1 MHPTSSA
8 LRREIERLGQ
18 EVIRQT
24 KPRPDGEWRR
34 SRTWV
39 ESGSMDVPAVRCL
52 VFLCAAS
59 SPDVAVQFVY
69 IFAACLLM
77 KTIDVLSEHVKSSVP
92 EFSIRPAQ
100 CGRGEV
106 EDLRTDFGASRTTA
120 TLFGVLA
127 KGLRGSEF
135 LRPNFLPHSAVASKC
150 RRSAFSG
157 KSGSGGDHNS
167 CAAFQQREKTVGE
180 KLIIHC
186 RNARRAGKNDGL
198 NAAFYLDL
206 LETIWDNRAT
216 PSSAPICRRFDHT
229 MNTIPKKLGR
239 YQILSELGRGAMG
252 VVYKAY
258 DPVIERDVAAKAIQ
272 LAFQVSPEE
281 KHVYLNRFYREAK
294 AAGKLNHPNIVT
306 IYDVDEDKETGTP
319 FIVMEFLEGT
329 TLQEIVND
337 GILLPVADVK
347 AIIMQI
353 ADALNYAHKQG
364 VVHRDVKSANII
376 LVEGMKCKIMDF
388 GIARISTSDLTKS
401 GQFIGTPNYM
411 SPEQIDGKAMVD
423 GRSDLFAL
431 GVIFYLLLTGERP
444 FSGDSFT
451 SISYKIV
458 HVEPLPP
465 RVINP
470 GVPEAYNKILA
481 RLMAKDPAQRY
492 SHGADLIEDLK
503 KTNALGGSDA
513 LEKAELFPVVEEPT
527 VLSDSAIIETLDKEA
542 MPVDEIA
549 SRQTVTIPGQKIPKA
564 AVFSAVI
571 LLVAVLVGIGAVL
584 ARRPPVA
591 EDFPV
596 SPVMAPSKPA
606 NKLRKNRRSAR
617 NGTSPSIMRR
627 TVFTTK
633 VSRKSTKSWCSIPR
647 MRAPASI

>member
-1 MHPTSSA
+1 M
-8 LRREIERLGQ
+8 
-18 EVIRQT
+18 
-24 KPRPDGEWRR
+24 
-34 SRTWV
+34 
-39 ESGSMDVPAVRCL
+39 
-52 VFLCAAS
+52 
-59 SPDVAVQFVY
+59 
-69 IFAACLLM
+69 
-77 KTIDVLSEHVKSSVP
+77 
-92 EFSIRPAQ
+92 
-100 CGRGEV
+100 
-106 EDLRTDFGASRTTA
+106 
-120 TLFGVLA
+120 
-127 KGLRGSEF
+127 
-135 LRPNFLPHSAVASKC
+135 
-150 RRSAFSG
+150 
-157 KSGSGGDHNS
+157 
-167 CAAFQQREKTVGE
+167 
-180 KLIIHC
+180 
-186 RNARRAGKNDGL
+186 RNARSAGKKEGL
-198 NAAFYLDL
+198 QAAFYLDL
-206 LETIWDNRAT
+206 VQTIWDNRAT
-216 PSSAPICRRFDHT
+216 PRTHQIRRQFDHT

-272 LAFQVSPEE
+272 LAFQVNPEE

-388 GIARISTSDLTKS
+388 GIARMSTSDLTKS

-458 HVEPLPP
+458 HVEPIPP

-503 KTNALGGSDA
+503 KTNSSGGSDA

-606 NKLRKNRRSAR
+606 NIEKESAIRTKWDLAVNYEKNGFYDKSIQEINEILVLDPENAR
-617 NGTSPSIMRR
+617 ARQYLKELQEKKQQPGN
-627 TVFTTK
+627 
-633 VSRKSTKSWCSIPR
+633 
-647 MRAPASI
+647 